1 MSSKLEN
8 FVNEFPWVE
17 NESTPWAEYNKSLL
31 ESKVAVIST
40 GGLYVTGDKPFEIE
54 TREDV
59 DESFREIPLNIDPD
73 QLEIAHEHYEKRY
86 ANKDINTVFPIERL
100 NELVKDGFIGEVSNY
115 NFSITGYIP
124 EPDQIYVTGKE
135 IALNLSKLEVD
146 AVLIVPV

>member
-1 MSSKLEN
+1 MSSKLEK

-17 NESTPWAEYNKSLL
+17 NESAPWAEFDKSLT

-40 GGLYVTGDKPFEIE
+40 GGLYVKGDKPFEIE
-54 TREDV
+54 NRKDV
-59 DESFREIPLNIDPD
+59 DESFREIPLNIEPD

-124 EPDQIYVTGKE
+124 EPDQIYATGEE